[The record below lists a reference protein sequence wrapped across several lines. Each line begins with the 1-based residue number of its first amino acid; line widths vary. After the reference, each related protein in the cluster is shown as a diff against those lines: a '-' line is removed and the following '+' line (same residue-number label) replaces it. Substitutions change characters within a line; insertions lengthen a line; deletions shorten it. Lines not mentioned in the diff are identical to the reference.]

1 MAEQSNHFD
10 PCGNAVMVDVSE
22 KASTLRI
29 AVAGG
34 RIHMNEAAFSAVCAG
49 AVQKGDV
56 LGVARLAGIMAVKQT
71 PHLIPLCHPLLTEK
85 ASVDFTMDDA
95 TRTISVTC
103 TVQTQSK
110 TGVEMEALCG
120 VNIALLTIYDMCK
133 ALDKGMEIVGIRLLE
148 KRGGKSGHFKC
159 EDTPHD

>member
-10 PCGNAVMVDVSE
+10 PCGHAVMVDVSE

-49 AVQKGDV
+49 TVQKGDV

-85 ASVDFTMDDA
+85 ASVDFMLDDA
-95 TRTISVTC
+95 ARTISVTC

-120 VNIALLTIYDMCK
+120 ASIALLTIYDMCK
-133 ALDKGMEIVGIRLLE
+133 ALDKGMEIADIRLLE
-148 KRGGKSGHFKC
+148 KQGGKSGPYYR